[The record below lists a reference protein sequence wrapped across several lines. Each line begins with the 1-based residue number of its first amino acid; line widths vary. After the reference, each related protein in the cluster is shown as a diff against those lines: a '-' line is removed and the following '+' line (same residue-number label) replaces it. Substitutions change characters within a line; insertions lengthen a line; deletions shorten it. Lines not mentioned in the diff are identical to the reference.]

1 MNLLL
6 SRRKSLFL
14 HLIFVKR
21 LQKALRQSTHFE
33 PHCSAL
39 ARAYYTIPLPLAT
52 PYKFFISFPSLWL
65 FAYWLRFRLGGRK
78 YLSSFIIFR
87 CPRADNLIY
96 LKRPPFITAAI
107 DFQLM
112 PNYLLFFFSD
122 AVYLRHCVSSC
133 LLILIFV
140 FQGEPMTI
148 DCVEH
153 YHQFSLMRFN
163 DFPF

>member
-1 MNLLL
+1 ME
-6 SRRKSLFL
+6 KSF
-14 HLIFVKR
+14 FTPYFCSKR
-21 LQKALRQSTHFE
+21 LQKALRQSTHVE

-52 PYKFFISFPSLWL
+52 PYKFFIFFPSLWL

-96 LKRPPFITAAI
+96 LKRPPFHNCSYRFSAYAK
-107 DFQLM
+107 LSS
-112 PNYLLFFFSD
+112 FFFSD